1 MADEECG
8 VIDFVCK
15 GRQGISDLMQ
25 GTLSDIVNSI
35 LEAVGNAIVAVG
47 TIWVRI
53 PTPDLTGGGSGSTPV
68 EGWAAP
74 DGSGEIETVL
84 SYGAWI
90 ALGVCVLSVIALGVR
105 LAHVRTGDGA
115 EQMGRLGMV
124 LGAVVLISGAAAIVT
139 ALMPTPGSRPG
150 PAASAPVGMIQDSLW
165 WYTAAVAV
173 LSIII
178 GGARMAWEQR
188 AQPGKDVLRSL
199 LTLVVVSGA
208 GLSIVASLVVAA
220 DAFSGWMLNQATA
233 CDVTDPTTGCF
244 AKSVTT
250 MFAPLSAAGLGQ
262 ILVIVLGL
270 LALIGTMIQIVLM
283 LARAGMLVILTGIL
297 PLSAAATNT
306 ETGKQWFRKNVAWLA
321 GFILYKPAAAIV
333 YAAAIKL
340 MASDW
345 VTGDNP
351 IVAMLAGLTLMG
363 ISLVALPALMR
374 FITPLVAVTAGG
386 AGGAAMAAGM
396 AAMALPTGAV
406 QLAQR
411 GGDQASPQGAAP
423 AGGGGAGSSGPS
435 GSHGGSGGSGSNGA
449 AGSSGSNGSAG
460 AGKTGPQGA
469 PAGGG
474 GGGAAVTTGGAAA
487 SGGGTAAAGAA
498 GGPVGMA
505 AAAGVQ
511 TVQKVAGTAKAVAND
526 AAASTGEGGGGPRG
540 SN

>member
-1 MADEECG
+1 MME
-8 VIDFVCK
+8 
-15 GRQGISDLMQ
+15 
-25 GTLSDIVNSI
+25 GTLGDIVNSI
-35 LEAVGNAIVAVG
+35 LEAVGNAVSAVG

-68 EGWAAP
+68 EGWQAP
-74 DGSGEIETVL
+74 DGTDGLETVL
-84 SYGAWI
+84 SYAAWI
-90 ALGVCVLSVIALGVR
+90 SLGVCVLSVIALGVR
-105 LAHVRTGDGA
+105 FAHVRSGDGA
-115 EQMGRLGMV
+115 EQMGRAGLV
-124 LGAVVLISGAAAIVT
+124 LGAVVLVSSATAIVT

-165 WYTAAVAV
+165 WYTAAAAV

-208 GLSIVASLVVAA
+208 GLSIVATLVIAA

-233 CDVTDPTTGCF
+233 CDVTDPSTGCF
-244 AKSVTT
+244 AKNVAT
-250 MFAPLSAAGLGQ
+250 MFAPLQVSGLGQ
-262 ILVIVLGL
+262 MLMIVLGIIAL
-270 LALIGTMIQIVLM
+270 LMTLIQIVLM

-351 IVAMLAGLTLMG
+351 IVAMLAGITLMG
-363 ISLVALPALMR
+363 ISLIALPALMR

-406 QLAQR
+406 QLANR
-411 GGDQASPQGAAP
+411 
-423 AGGGGAGSSGPS
+423 GAGE
-435 GSHGGSGGSGSNGA
+435 A
-449 AGSSGSNGSAG
+449 
-460 AGKTGPQGA
+460 GPQGA
-469 PAGGG
+469 TFSWWVRRLGQHRT
-474 GGGAAVTTGGAAA
+474 VR
-487 SGGGTAAAGAA
+487 
-498 GGPVGMA
+498 VRRRLRRFR
-505 AAAGVQ
+505 VQ
-511 TVQKVAGTAKAVAND
+511 R
-526 AAASTGEGGGGPRG
+526 RG
-540 SN
+540 RIQR